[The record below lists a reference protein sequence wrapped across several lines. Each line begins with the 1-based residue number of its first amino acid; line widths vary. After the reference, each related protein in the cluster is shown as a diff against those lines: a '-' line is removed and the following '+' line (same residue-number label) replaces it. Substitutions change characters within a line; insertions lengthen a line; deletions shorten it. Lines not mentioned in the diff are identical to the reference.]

1 MKTTSTNNK
10 FINNSKTKLFMKT
23 KTFFAFFVIALF
35 GLFLTG
41 CQQDDVEPV
50 KQEQTELKY
59 EARIYELTDD
69 PERQKELQFMKEQM
83 NLSPRKIE
91 IDDSG
96 YIFDKDMYFSREN
109 LKGHMKSYKEQNS
122 STGNISAKHR
132 KYTYMS
138 RTGAITVY
146 SHSSLGTGWPSAISG
161 AISAWNGLGLT
172 VSFGGASTTSTYNTN
187 AITIRNDASL
197 PSGVVARAEP
207 PASNGYPGYQ
217 IRVNPSFNSLH
228 PDQKKFIIAH
238 EIGHCLGFL
247 HTNSSDGTAINSWDY
262 GCVPLSCDGT
272 DASSVLKAGG
282 SGPTPYWSTF
292 SYCDKQVFQCLYW
305 SLA

>member
-1 MKTTSTNNK
+1 MKTTSSTIK
-10 FINNSKTKLFMKT
+10 KIINNSKTKLFMKT
-23 KTFFAFFVIALF
+23 KTFFALFVIALF

-146 SHSSLGTGWPSAISG
+146 SHSSLGTGWPSGISS

-187 AITIRNDASL
+187 AITIYPDASL
-197 PSGVVARAEP
+197 PANVVARAETP
-207 PASNGYPGYQ
+207 TSNGYPGYR
-217 IRVNPSFNSLH
+217 IRVNPSFNSLD
-228 PDQKKFIIAH
+228 PGQKTYTIAH
-238 EIGHCLGFL
+238 ELGHCLGFF
-247 HTNSSDGTAINSWDY
+247 HTDSSDGSAITNSTH
-262 GCVPLSCDGT
+262 GCVSSSCSVADIL
-272 DASSVLKAGG
+272 SVLRAGSGG
-282 SGPTPYWSTF
+282 SVPYWSTF
-292 SYCDKQVFQCLYW
+292 SYCDKQVFQCLY
-305 SLA
+305 